1 MDTGQT
7 PQGLQEYSV
16 NKAKFRQGVKVSTRF
31 LKYFFEPASILVIG
45 ASEKN
50 FSLGGQ
56 VVANMLDAKFAGDI
70 YVVNPKPYVAVHGC
84 PCFRAISDL
93 PKVPDL
99 AVVCS
104 PASSVPDVVAE
115 LGRFGVKAALVL
127 TSGQGHRQTNYKAR
141 LLEAAQTSGIRVMGP
156 ECMGILVPSKKLNAS
171 YAPQNIKAGKVA
183 YIGQSGMLGNAIID
197 WANGRGIG
205 FSHLIS
211 LGDSVDVRLAD
222 VIDYINRYSGAQAIL
237 LHLENVPDS
246 RHFMTAVREAS
257 RNKLVLVIKSGR
269 TVEAQ
274 DNPEV
279 FTPGIMNRDPIF
291 DAAFSRAGMV
301 RVDNSEELFDA
312 LETLTRMRPV
322 RGGRLAIIS
331 NGLGPSMLAV
341 DRLIHQGGE
350 LAKLSD
356 ETEAKLQD
364 WLPSDRQRVNPL
376 DLGGGATP
384 QMFVEAIQMVSEDPS
399 VDAILVVHAPT
410 RLAPSKST
418 ALALIANKKLFK
430 RNLLTSWMGLEHA
443 FPARHEFNLA
453 GIPTYLSPEKA
464 VQAFMHLV
472 NYQRNQQLLQEIPP
486 SLPFETT
493 SEARKEVREML
504 EQVVATG
511 RNHLSHEETHRLL
524 TAYGI
529 EVAPVLYPKTVEQ
542 AVEMAAQ
549 FSGAKALK
557 VNHKHNSYPFVYRKH
572 PNRLSTGLLQDLE
585 TEEDVRK
592 GAEHLLEKVREKF
605 PDSEFHSYVLQ
616 PMQRG
621 KHSMQLNVGITRDP
635 LFGPIIVF
643 GIGGYKV
650 NILVDRQVALPPLNI
665 SLAQNLI
672 MRSHA
677 GKLIKEHSRNPD
689 GDLERVGT
697 LLVKLSQLCS
707 DMPLIKGLEINPLL
721 LNSNEMFAIDV
732 QCDLGSPAYHA
743 IMPYPEDLRKTVQLK
758 DGRAVEVRPIRGED
772 AVALLRFHSR
782 LSEESI
788 RFRYFHNKADLT
800 KRDLSLLTQIN
811 YDRQMAFIAEELL
824 EDGGRE
830 ILGVS
835 RVWTDPDNIRT
846 EFSVIIRDDL
856 QGLGLGSLLMNAII
870 DYSRSVGTLE
880 MIGKIMVENH
890 PMRGLMKYLGF
901 KATYNMDEQV
911 IDAVLPL
918 NKPTTEWQ
926 QHRLNNAVD

>member
-1 MDTGQT
+1 M
-7 PQGLQEYSV
+7 
-16 NKAKFRQGVKVSTRF
+16 STRF
-31 LKYFFEPASILVIG
+31 LRYFFEPKSLVVLG

-56 VVANMLDAKFAGDI
+56 VVANMLDAKFPGDI
-70 YVVNPKPYVAVHGC
+70 WVVNPKPYETVHGC
-84 PCFRAISDL
+84 PSFDEITEL
-93 PKVPDL
+93 PKIPDL

-104 PASSVPDVVAE
+104 PAATAPDVVAE

-127 TSGQGHRQTNYKAR
+127 TSNQGHRQTNYKAR
-141 LLEAAQTSGIRVMGP
+141 LLEAAQSSGIRVMGP
-156 ECMGILVPSKKLNAS
+156 ECMGILVPSRKLNAS
-171 YAPQNIKAGKVA
+171 YAPQNIKPGKVA

-205 FSHLIS
+205 FSHLIT

-222 VIDYINRYSGAQAIL
+222 VIDYVNRYSGAQAIL
-237 LHLENVPDS
+237 LHLEDVPDS

-269 TVEAQ
+269 TMEAQ
-274 DNPEV
+274 GDPDV
-279 FTPGIMNRDPIF
+279 FTPGLINRDPIYN
-291 DAAFSRAGMV
+291 AAFSRAGMV

-341 DRLIHQGGE
+341 DRLIHQGGNLAE
-350 LAKLSD
+350 LTE
-356 ETEAKLQD
+356 ETQAKLQD
-364 WLPSDRQRVNPL
+364 WLPSDRERVNPL
-376 DLGGGATP
+376 DIGGGATP
-384 QMFVEAIQMVSEDPS
+384 QMFVEAVQMVTEDPG
-399 VDAILVVHAPT
+399 VDAVLVVHAPT

-443 FPARHEFNLA
+443 IPARHEFNLA
-453 GIPTYLSPEKA
+453 GIPTYISPEKA

-472 NYQRNQQLLQEIPP
+472 NYQRNQQLLQETPP

-493 SEARKEVREML
+493 QDSRKEVRDLL
-504 EQVVATG
+504 EAVTAEG
-511 RNHLSHEETHRLL
+511 RDHLSHEETHRLL

-529 EVAPVLYPKTVEQ
+529 EVAPVLYPKSLDE
-542 AVEMAAQ
+542 AAAMSAR
-549 FSGAKALK
+549 FPGPKALK
-557 VNHKHNSYPFVYRKH
+557 INHSANSYPFVYRKH
-572 PNRLSTGLLQDLE
+572 PHRFSSGLLQDLE
-585 TEEDVRK
+585 TEDDVRNAAK
-592 GAEHLLEKVREKF
+592 RLVDKVEEKF
-605 PDSEFHSYVLQ
+605 PTSKFHSFVLQ

-621 KHSMQLNVGITRDP
+621 KHSMQLNLGITRDP
-635 LFGPIIVF
+635 LFGPIILF

-650 NILVDRQVALPPLNI
+650 NILVDRQVALPPLNM
-665 SLAQNLI
+665 SLAKDLV

-677 GKLIKEHSRNPD
+677 GQLIKEHSNDPKD
-689 GDLERVGT
+689 DLERVCV

-721 LNSNEMFAIDV
+721 LNSQEMFAIDV
-732 QCDLGSPAYHA
+732 QCDLGAPAYHA
-743 IMPYPEDLRKTVQLK
+743 IMPYPEDLRKLAELK

-811 YDRQMAFIAEELL
+811 YDRQMAFIAEELK
-824 EDGGRE
+824 EDGSRE

-835 RVWTDPDNIRT
+835 RIWTDPDNIRT

-901 KATYNMDEQV
+901 KATYNMEEQV

-918 NKPTTEWQ
+918 NEPTTEWQ
-926 QHRLNNAVD
+926 QHRLNNAID

>member
-1 MDTGQT
+1 M
-7 PQGLQEYSV
+7 
-16 NKAKFRQGVKVSTRF
+16 STRF
-31 LKYFFEPASILVIG
+31 LKHFFEPKSLVVIG

-56 VVANMLDAKFAGDI
+56 VIANMLDAKFPGDV
-70 YVVNPKPYVAVHGC
+70 YAVNPKPYETVHGC
-84 PCFRAISDL
+84 LCFRAVSDL
-93 PKVPDL
+93 PKTPDL

-104 PASSVPDVVAE
+104 PAATVPAVVSE
-115 LGRFGVKAALVL
+115 LGRYGVKAALIL
-127 TSGQGHRQTNYKAR
+127 TSGQGYRKANYKQH
-141 LLEAAQTSGIRVMGP
+141 LLEAAQASGIRLMGP
-156 ECMGILVPSKKLNAS
+156 ECMGILVPSRNLNAS

-205 FSHLIS
+205 FSHLIT

-222 VIDYINRYSGAQAIL
+222 VIDYVNRFSGAQAIL
-237 LHLENVPDS
+237 LHLEDVPDS

-269 TVEAQ
+269 TREAQ
-274 DNPEV
+274 GNPDI
-279 FTPGIMNRDPIF
+279 FTPGLSNRDPIY

-322 RGGRLAIIS
+322 RGGRLAIVS

-350 LAKLSD
+350 LALLSD
-356 ETEAKLQD
+356 ATRAQLKD
-364 WLPSDRQRVNPL
+364 WLPNEASRINPL
-376 DLGGGATP
+376 DIGGGATP
-384 QMFVEAIQMVSEDPS
+384 QMFVDAVQKVSEDPN
-399 VDAILVVHAPT
+399 VDAVLVVHAPT

-443 FPARHEFNLA
+443 FPARHEFHLA

-472 NYQRNQQLLQEIPP
+472 NYQRNQQLLQETPP

-493 SEARKEVREML
+493 QDLRKEAHEML
-504 EQVVATG
+504 GAVVASG
-511 RNHLSHEETHRLL
+511 RNHLNHEETHRLL
-524 TAYGI
+524 SAYGI
-529 EVAPVLYPKTVEQ
+529 EVAPVLYPKTALEAAQ
-542 AVEMAAQ
+542 MSAQ

-557 VNHKHNSYPFVYRKH
+557 INHSSNSFPFVYHKH
-572 PNRLSTGLLQDLE
+572 PHGFSTTLLQDLE
-585 TEEDVRK
+585 TEEAVQK
-592 GAEHLLEKVREKF
+592 GAEQLFKTAQERF
-605 PDSEFHSYVLQ
+605 PNNSFHSYVLQ

-635 LFGPIIVF
+635 LFGPIILF

-650 NILVDRQVALPPLNI
+650 NILLDRQVALPPLNM
-665 SLAQNLI
+665 SLAHGLI
-672 MRSHA
+672 MQSQA
-677 GKLIKEHSRNPD
+677 GQLIKEHSNNPEA
-689 GDLERVGT
+689 DLERVGV

-721 LNSNEMFAIDV
+721 LNSQEMFAIDV
-732 QCDLGSPAYHA
+732 QCDLGEPAYHA
-743 IMPYPEDLRKTVQLK
+743 IMPYPEDLRKLVQLK
-758 DGRAVEVRPIRGED
+758 DGRTVEVRPIRGED
-772 AVALLRFHSR
+772 AVALLRFHNR

-800 KRDLSLLTQIN
+800 KRDLALLTQIN

-856 QGLGLGSLLMNAII
+856 QGLGLGSLLMGAII

-901 KATYNMDEQV
+901 KAAYNMEEQV

-918 NKPTTEWQ
+918 NEPTTEWQ
-926 QHRLNNAVD
+926 QHRLNNASD

>member
-1 MDTGQT
+1 M
-7 PQGLQEYSV
+7 
-16 NKAKFRQGVKVSTRF
+16 STRF
-31 LKYFFEPASILVIG
+31 LRYFFEPKSLAVIG

-56 VVANMLDAKFAGDI
+56 VVANMLDAEFPGDI
-70 YVVNPKPYVAVHGC
+70 WVVNPKPYETVHGC

-93 PKVPDL
+93 PQVPDL

-104 PASSVPDVVAE
+104 PAATAPDVVAE

-127 TSGQGHRQTNYKAR
+127 TSGQGHRQTNYKVR

-156 ECMGILVPSKKLNAS
+156 ECMGILVPSRHLNAS

-205 FSHLIS
+205 FSHLIT

-222 VIDYINRYSGAQAIL
+222 VIDYVNRYSGAQAIL
-237 LHLENVPDS
+237 LHLEDVPDS

-269 TVEAQ
+269 TMEAQ
-274 DNPEV
+274 GNPNAL
-279 FTPGIMNRDPIF
+279 TPGLTNRDPVY

-341 DRLIHQGGE
+341 DRLIHQGGS

-364 WLPSDRQRVNPL
+364 WLPSDRERVNPL
-376 DLGGGATP
+376 DIGGGATS
-384 QMFVEAIQMVSEDPS
+384 QMFVEAVQMVSEDPG
-399 VDAILVVHAPT
+399 VDAVLVVHAPT

-472 NYQRNQQLLQEIPP
+472 NYQRNQLLLQEIPP

-493 SEARKEVREML
+493 QEDRKEVRIML
-504 EQVVATG
+504 EEIIATG

-529 EVAPVLYPKTVEQ
+529 QVAPVLYPKTAKQ
-542 AVEMAAQ
+542 AAEMSAN
-549 FSGAKALK
+549 FPGPKALK
-557 VNHKHNSYPFVYRKH
+557 INHDHNSYPFVYRKH
-572 PNRLSTGLLQDLE
+572 PHKFSSGLLQDLE
-585 TEEDVRK
+585 TAEDVQQ
-592 GAEHLLEKVREKF
+592 GAESLLEKVQEKF
-605 PDSEFHSYVLQ
+605 PDSVFHSYVLQ

-621 KHSMQLNVGITRDP
+621 KHSIQLNVGITRDP

-665 SLAQNLI
+665 NLAENLI

-677 GKLIKEHSRNPD
+677 GQLIKEHSNNPEE
-689 GDLERVGT
+689 DLERVGV

-707 DMPLIKGLEINPLL
+707 DLPLIKGLEINPLL
-721 LNSNEMFAIDV
+721 LNNYEMFAIDV
-732 QCDLGSPAYHA
+732 QCDLGTPAYHA
-743 IMPYPEDLRKTVQLK
+743 IMPYPEDLRKKVQLK
-758 DGRAVEVRPIRGED
+758 DGRDVEVRPIRGED
-772 AVALLRFHSR
+772 AVALLSFHGR

-788 RFRYFHNKADLT
+788 RFRYFHNKADLS

-901 KATYNMDEQV
+901 KSTYNMEEQV
-911 IDAVLPL
+911 VDAVLTL
-918 NKPTTEWQ
+918 NDPVTEWQ
-926 QHRLNNAVD
+926 HHRLSNPVD